1 MMELSCS
8 SRVLRISPTQGFAL
22 YLIFFP
28 DCFSDSVNVAEF
40 LCLFFFSFLL
50 DEVGLVFIESVPSED
65 RGCEWI
71 KPLSIP

>member
-1 MMELSCS
+1 MRLC
-8 SRVLRISPTQGFAL
+8 TQGFAL
-22 YLIFFP
+22 YLICFP

-40 LCLFFFSFLL
+40 LCIFSSPFLL
-50 DEVGLVFIESVPSED
+50 DEVGLVFIESVSSED

>member
-1 MMELSCS
+1 MELSYS

-28 DCFSDSVNVAEF
+28 DCFSDSVNIAEF
-40 LCLFFFSFLL
+40 LCLFFFLFLL

-71 KPLSIP
+71 KPPSIP

>member
-1 MMELSCS
+1 MWLSYS
-8 SRVLRISPTQGFAL
+8 SRLLCISLTQGFAL

-28 DCFSDSVNVAEF
+28 DCFSDSVNIAEF
-40 LCLFFFSFLL
+40 LCIFFFFPFLL
-50 DEVGLVFIESVPSED
+50 DEVGLVFIESVSSED